1 MANIHVINCNY
12 HYYIYILLLA
22 MYNMVNAIYLLFH
35 VNLYHILTSCYL
47 LLLALSLLH
56 RHRGLPKLQTPI
68 TLSDMV

>member
-22 MYNMVNAIYLLFH
+22 MYNMVNAIFFH

-56 RHRGLPKLQTPI
+56 RHRGLPTLQTPI